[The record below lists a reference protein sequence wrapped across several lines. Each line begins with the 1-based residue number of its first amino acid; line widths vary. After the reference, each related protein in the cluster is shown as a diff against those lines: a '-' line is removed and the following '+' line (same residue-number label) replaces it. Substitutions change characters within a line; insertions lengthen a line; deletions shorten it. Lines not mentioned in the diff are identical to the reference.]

1 MKDVYRRFRYIPQRL
16 LYLLRRRSNTTF
28 GAILFLVSA
37 LLAGCAV
44 FKEESYF
51 LPTRQQQVIVVKTW
65 RGFEELVQFQP
76 GEGMKMS
83 LIVFDQPK
91 HSSLRI
97 ILSIPAG
104 KVVQFKSA
112 EIVAT
117 PIDDAKGLV
126 ARVETFKGNYI
137 FNGQGSLRF
146 LGSTEELEGSSYE
159 YKKLFGEIAVVDR
172 YFETDVPFAVR
183 LPDQFR
189 ITVPTFALS
198 GRTITLP
205 VVEFKRNIGSA
216 YQGSPP

>member
-1 MKDVYRRFRYIPQRL
+1 MRHRTP
-16 LYLLRRRSNTTF
+16 F
-28 GAILFLVSA
+28 GAILLLGSA

-44 FKEESYF
+44 FKDENYF
-51 LPTRQQQVIVVKTW
+51 SPTPQQQVLVVKTW

-76 GEGMKMS
+76 GEGVKMS
-83 LIVFDQPK
+83 LIVFDQPTR
-91 HSSLRI
+91 SSLRI

-117 PIDDAKGLV
+117 PIADGKDLV

-137 FNGQGSLRF
+137 FNGQGSFRN
-146 LGSTEELEGSSYE
+146 LGSAEELEGSSYE
-159 YKKLFGEIAVVDR
+159 YKKAFGEIAVVDR

-189 ITVPTFALS
+189 LAVPSFALS
-198 GRTITLP
+198 GRTVTLP
-205 VVEFKRNIGSA
+205 VVEFKRKTGSA